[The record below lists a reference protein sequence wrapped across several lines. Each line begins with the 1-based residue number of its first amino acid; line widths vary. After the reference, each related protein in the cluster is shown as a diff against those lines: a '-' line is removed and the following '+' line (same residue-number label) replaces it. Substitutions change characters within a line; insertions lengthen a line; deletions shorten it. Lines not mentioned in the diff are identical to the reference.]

1 MVTHLTGNI
10 TNKVASLNEIK
21 VYTTIVNTIQR
32 YIVGNSEGRGRE
44 QGQVLKVK
52 CIKCLCI
59 ISPLGNVTLNINILH
74 FHTTYNYVSNDK
86 EISLF

>member
-32 YIVGNSEGRGRE
+32 YIVGNSEGRQRTRTGPQSE
-44 QGQVLKVK
+44 M
-52 CIKCLCI
+52 
-59 ISPLGNVTLNINILH
+59 
-74 FHTTYNYVSNDK
+74 Y
-86 EISLF
+86 